1 MADIELVLNEN
12 NFNYDFTLYDE
23 DGTVDLT
30 DFDTNTLDI
39 RPTDLTS
46 ALILDSKA
54 LTKPS
59 GTSGVLRW
67 NVLVADLSSPS
78 EGTMYYAQ
86 ITITDSVNN
95 VTRKSKLM
103 TLKMENDIEA

>member
-1 MADIELVLNEN
+1 MADVDLVLNETN
-12 NFNYDFTLYDE
+12 YNFDFTLF
-23 DGTVDLT
+23 DGDGKVDLT

-46 ALILDSKA
+46 TLILDSKA

-67 NVLVADLSSPS
+67 NVVVGDFASPT
-78 EGTMYYAQ
+78 EGTLYYAQ
-86 ITITDSVNN
+86 ITIKDTGNT

-103 TLKMENDIEA
+103 TVKVEHDIA